1 MAFGRSAWPSAGG
14 ALAAVNE
21 FYKDPVRGYHRQIPN
36 RERGTM
42 NNEEEPTHRV
52 EWQVMSTGKMGWTG
66 PMTLR
71 QAEGYAYRWNK
82 TYPEVDHW
90 AAPLP
95 ADWCET
101 MHPRYGH
108 GLNRSAYLPK

>member
-1 MAFGRSAWPSAGG
+1 MD
-14 ALAAVNE
+14 N
-21 FYKDPVRGYHRQIPN
+21 Q
-36 RERGTM
+36 
-42 NNEEEPTHRV
+42 EEPTHCV